1 MLQQLQTATLILCK
15 SNTDSCNATTATDRE
30 SDKSV
35 QLQYATTA
43 TDPASNTCVSTYSY
57 NATTATDLSLIPVS
71 VHTATML
78 QQPLT

>member
-1 MLQQLQTATLILCK
+1 MYGYK
-15 SNTDSCNATTATDRE
+15 SNTDSYNATTATDRE

-43 TDPASNTCVSTYSY
+43 TDPESNTCVSTYSY

-71 VHTATML
+71 VHTATTL